1 MVGNAREDGKDRGQ
15 QLDETSV
22 VELNLV
28 EARPLSKYMAGRARN
43 ASRGPGTNGK
53 GKMKI
58 QAPDC
63 IVKIGTNTTAPSARP
78 DSTVQPSA

>member
-1 MVGNAREDGKDRGQ
+1 MLGNAREDGKDRGQ

-43 ASRGPGTNGK
+43 ASPGLERTEK
-53 GKMKI
+53 EK
-58 QAPDC
+58 
-63 IVKIGTNTTAPSARP
+63 
-78 DSTVQPSA
+78 